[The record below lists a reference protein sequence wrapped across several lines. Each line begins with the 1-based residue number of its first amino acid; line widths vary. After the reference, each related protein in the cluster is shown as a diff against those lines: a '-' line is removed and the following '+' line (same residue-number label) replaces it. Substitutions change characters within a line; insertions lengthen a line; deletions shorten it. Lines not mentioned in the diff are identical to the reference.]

1 MARRAFADVG
11 GSLSFKRKAPH
22 PPPFSLPSFFHS
34 PWRNQGRATPPGAD
48 AQRARGNGVQPRTDA
63 SASTEAIL
71 PYLNA
76 PSDPLNLDREAKDSA
91 ALDWYVEG
99 PGRRVGYDDLT
110 AIDWIFE
117 YAKERQRLRILHGS
131 AKGISGYVLQIA
143 DASQI
148 WGVLIA
154 TGIAAGTIAAF
165 IDVASGWLGDI
176 KAGVCGNVETGGRF
190 YFPKEF
196 CCWGVDGEAVYGV
209 ACFN

>member
-1 MARRAFADVG
+1 LLTQSR
-11 GSLSFKRKAPH
+11 SLSFKRKAPN
-22 PPPFSLPSFFHS
+22 PPPFSLPNFFSNVPS
-34 PWRNQGRATPPGAD
+34 PWRGSQGQTSPSAD
-48 AQRARGNGVQPRTDA
+48 ARQRGGVQPRADA
-63 SASTEAIL
+63 SSSTEAIL

-76 PSDPLNLDREAKDSA
+76 PSDPLNLNPETKDSA

-117 YAKERQRLRILHGS
+117 YAKERQRLRILRGS
-131 AKGISGYVLQIA
+131 TKGISGYVLQIA

-165 IDVASGWLGDI
+165 IDVATDWLGDI
-176 KAGVCGNVETGGRF
+176 KAGVCGNVETGGKF
-190 YFPKEF
+190 YLSKEF
-196 CCWGVDGEAVYGV
+196 CCWGVDGEDDMG
-209 ACFN
+209 FLI